1 MRLTSIFLTCII
13 ALGFVGNI
21 AAQDLKIGYANIEA
35 ILVYMP
41 ETKTMNQTLQSF
53 EQKLG
58 EDINNRR
65 QYAQTL
71 LQEYQEYIATLDP
84 NNLTADQETEVQN
97 KQKKLQE
104 LDAEIQKK
112 TTDSQQKLM
121 EKRQTLLNPIISKI
135 QDAISKLATEEG
147 YDFIINSMD
156 GSGVSIVLHGPKEHD
171 VTRKLMGKLGIQIP
185 EADQR

>member
-13 ALGFVGNI
+13 ALGLVGTM

-41 ETKTMNQTLQSF
+41 ETKTMNQTLQTF
-53 EQKLG
+53 EKKLG
-58 EDINNRR
+58 EDLNSRR

-71 LQEYQEYIATLDP
+71 LDDYQTYVADLDP
-84 NNLTADQETEVQN
+84 NNLTSAQQTEVEN

-112 TTDSQQKLM
+112 TQESQQKLL
-121 EKRQTLLNPIISKI
+121 EKRQTLLNPIIGKI
-135 QDAISKLATEEG
+135 QEAISQLASEEG
-147 YDFIINSMD
+147 YDFILNSMD

-171 VTRKLMGKLGIQIP
+171 VTRKLMTKLGIQIP